1 MTLYEPH
8 LRLDRLVVSKDQRH
22 VYDESFHGGA
32 NIIRGENGSGKS
44 TIVDLIFFA
53 LGGEN
58 AALKREALL
67 CDFVYAQIAINGERL
82 TLRRTISSTAK
93 RPVSIYWGELNIALQ
108 APEGRWETYPYA
120 ARENRESFSTVLF
133 RAMGLPP
140 TEGEMSSRITMHQI
154 LRLMYVDQHTSYDRI
169 FRYEDFDS
177 SITRD
182 AVGAFLCGFYDPVL
196 YDLKLKIRELE
207 GEQSF
212 IGTELRT
219 ILEVLGPSAQG
230 MTVGFLEQELH
241 NRTTE
246 RNKVVQSLQ
255 DIAKESTSVDEVANE
270 LAAAREE
277 IESAL
282 AAARERARIARDRV
296 EQLEFEVAD
305 SAEFLDALNRKIVAA
320 RDATTVHS
328 VLGFVKFD
336 FCPACYHRLTQ
347 TDEHTCHV
355 CRTPMDGREG
365 RSHLLRMQ
373 NELALQLSESNSL
386 QEQRLKDLLT
396 ARDELA
402 PAQASVTS
410 LQRRLLGITLPTP
423 SGSAALAAGLNQ
435 RLGYLDREIEDV
447 ERRLTLAKRIESLS
461 ERKSEIAA
469 TLSKFRDEVE
479 VRSMKERVHKP
490 TAKASI
496 SRITRELINHDLSR
510 EEGFSNVQVIDFDF
524 AENRVSVD
532 GRMNFAASSMVFLKN
547 SFHLAVLLA
556 STEHEFFRYP
566 RFALFDNIEDK
577 GMEPERS
584 HRFQHLVVERSRE
597 IAVEHQ
603 IILTTSMIAP
613 ELDTPEL
620 TVGPFYTHDRKS
632 LAISASR

>member
-1 MTLYEPH
+1 MLYKPT
-8 LRLDRLVVSKDQRH
+8 LRLDRLVVIKDQRL
-22 VYDESFHGGA
+22 VYDESFHSGV

-44 TIVDLIFFA
+44 TIADLIFFA

-58 AALKREALL
+58 ASLKREALL
-67 CDFVYAQIAINGERL
+67 CDFVYAQVLINGEGL
-82 TLRRTISSTAK
+82 TLRRPISSTEK
-93 RPVSIYWGELNIALQ
+93 RPISIYWDSLDKALQ

-177 SITRD
+177 AVTRE

-196 YDLKLKIRELE
+196 YDLKLNIRELE
-207 GEQSF
+207 NEHSF
-212 IGTELRT
+212 ISKELKT

-230 MTVGFLEQELH
+230 MTVSFLEQELH
-241 NRTTE
+241 NRTAE
-246 RNKVVQSLQ
+246 REKVVHSLQ
-255 DIAKESTSVDEVANE
+255 QIADGSVDLDDVATE

-277 IESAL
+277 LQDAL
-282 AAARERARIARDRV
+282 AAARERARTARDRV

-305 SAEFLDALNRKIVAA
+305 SAEFIEALSRKIVAA

-328 VLGFVKFD
+328 MLGFVQFD

-347 TDEHTCHV
+347 ADEHACHV
-355 CRTPMDGREG
+355 CRSPLDGREG
-365 RSHLLRMQ
+365 QSHLLRMQ
-373 NELALQLSESNSL
+373 NELALQLSESGSL
-386 QEQRLKDLLT
+386 QEQRLKDLNT
-396 ARDELA
+396 ARNDLA
-402 PAQASVTS
+402 PAQAEVAG
-410 LQRRLLGITLPTP
+410 LHRRLLGMTLPSP
-423 SGSAALAAGLNQ
+423 SGSAVVAAELNQ
-435 RLGYLDREIEDV
+435 RLGYLGREIEDV
-447 ERRLTLAKRIESLS
+447 ERRLTVARRIEGLS
-461 ERKSEIAA
+461 DRKAEIAA
-469 TLSKFRDEVE
+469 ELSKIRDEIE
-479 VRSMKERVHKP
+479 ARSANERERRT
-490 TAKASI
+490 TAKATVSEL
-496 SRITRELINHDLSR
+496 TRELINHDLSR
-510 EEGFSNVQVIDFDF
+510 EEGFANVGVIDFDF

-547 SFHLAVLLA
+547 SFHLAILLA
-556 STEHEFFRYP
+556 STKHEFFRYP
-566 RFALFDNIEDK
+566 RFTLFDNIEDK
-577 GMEPERS
+577 GMEPKRS
-584 HRFQHLVVERSRE
+584 HRFQHLVVERSQKIE
-597 IAVEHQ
+597 VEHQ

-620 TVGPFYTHDRKS
+620 TVGPFYTHDLKS